1 MKGVR
6 SLKIS
11 ISGVRGVVGESLT
24 PGLLVR
30 FAESFGTYVGGGKV
44 VVGRDTRTS
53 GEMAQHAALAGLTS
67 AGCQAV
73 LVDISPVPTIQLA
86 VRQLRAAG
94 GIAITASHNPA
105 EWNAFKFIRE
115 DGCFLNSFQARE
127 LLDIYHQGDYAKAR
141 SDAMKEPK
149 THRRA
154 VEKHID
160 AIMNSFG
167 PLPVSRRRPVKVVVD
182 CVNGAGSVMSPFLLK
197 KLGCDVVAINATPD
211 GIFPRP
217 PEPLPE
223 NLAMLSDAVLK
234 HKADIGFAQDAD
246 ADRLA
251 IVSELGA
258 PIGEDYTL
266 GVAVDHILSKT
277 AGTVVTTLATS
288 SAVDDIAIARGCRVV
303 KSMIGEI
310 NVTETMKSENAV
322 IGGEGNGGVIYPEV
336 NFARDSFVGMAIA
349 LHYFAGKK
357 GPVSEVVAALPRYH
371 MAKTATPCPAGKAL
385 EVLELLIEK
394 NKNRKIDLTEGIKI
408 SDGKKWTLVR
418 PSNTEP
424 IMRIISE
431 APTAD
436 EARRLNE
443 KLVSQVNSFINDND

>member
-30 FAESFGTYVGGGKV
+30 FAESFGTYAGGGKV

-160 AIMNSFG
+160 AIINSFG

-182 CVNGAGSVMSPFLLK
+182 
-197 KLGCDVVAINATPD
+197 
-211 GIFPRP
+211 
-217 PEPLPE
+217 
-223 NLAMLSDAVLK
+223 
-234 HKADIGFAQDAD
+234 
-246 ADRLA
+246 
-251 IVSELGA
+251 
-258 PIGEDYTL
+258 
-266 GVAVDHILSKT
+266 
-277 AGTVVTTLATS
+277 
-288 SAVDDIAIARGCRVV
+288 
-303 KSMIGEI
+303 
-310 NVTETMKSENAV
+310 
-322 IGGEGNGGVIYPEV
+322 
-336 NFARDSFVGMAIA
+336 
-349 LHYFAGKK
+349 
-357 GPVSEVVAALPRYH
+357 
-371 MAKTATPCPAGKAL
+371 
-385 EVLELLIEK
+385 
-394 NKNRKIDLTEGIKI
+394 
-408 SDGKKWTLVR
+408 
-418 PSNTEP
+418 
-424 IMRIISE
+424 
-431 APTAD
+431 
-436 EARRLNE
+436 
-443 KLVSQVNSFINDND
+443 

>member
-1 MKGVR
+1 
-6 SLKIS
+6 
-11 ISGVRGVVGESLT
+11 
-24 PGLLVR
+24 
-30 FAESFGTYVGGGKV
+30 
-44 VVGRDTRTS
+44 
-53 GEMAQHAALAGLTS
+53 
-67 AGCQAV
+67 
-73 LVDISPVPTIQLA
+73 
-86 VRQLRAAG
+86 
-94 GIAITASHNPA
+94 
-105 EWNAFKFIRE
+105 
-115 DGCFLNSFQARE
+115 
-127 LLDIYHQGDYAKAR
+127 
-141 SDAMKEPK
+141 
-149 THRRA
+149 
-154 VEKHID
+154 
-160 AIMNSFG
+160 
-167 PLPVSRRRPVKVVVD
+167 
-182 CVNGAGSVMSPFLLK
+182 
-197 KLGCDVVAINATPD
+197 
-211 GIFPRP
+211 
-217 PEPLPE
+217 
-223 NLAMLSDAVLK
+223 MLSDAVLK

-277 AGTVVTTLATS
+277 PGTVVTTLATS

-408 SDGKKWTLVR
+408 SDGNKWTLVR

-443 KLVSQVNSFINDND
+443 KLVSQVNSFIHDNV